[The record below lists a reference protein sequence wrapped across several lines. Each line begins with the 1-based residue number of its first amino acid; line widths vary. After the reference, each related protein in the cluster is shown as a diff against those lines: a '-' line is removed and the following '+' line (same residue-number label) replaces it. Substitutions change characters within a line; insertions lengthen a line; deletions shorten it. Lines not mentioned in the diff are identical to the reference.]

1 MKKIFFLAATL
12 LCTLSSF
19 ASLNYLEPTATWTV
33 GDVATLDANKWN
45 SVTTKGYAVVGDWY
59 VFSCYDLYKATK
71 EKQTWIS
78 YTASGS
84 STATWNANGIFQGE
98 SYYEEKPD
106 GKTCCTR
113 SDRIYSYKVTN
124 ASALSLYCKA
134 NAAEQ
139 TITVEVYD
147 GTTLA
152 ASAMTSTQGD
162 TILNIKN
169 LDKTKTYVV
178 AVGGS
183 GANDGKQNS
192 YIYEIAFSISGEEPV
207 IEAKAAAPVFSVK
220 AGEYFEAFKLG
231 LTSSDADA
239 IYYRLNETGDFA
251 AYTDS
256 IEITDFENPTIVE
269 AYATKE
275 GALNS
280 DTVKAKYTLSH
291 FVPRTKFN
299 ARKVIKFAGIQANDI
314 QILDPNSATIGEY
327 EMDKQ
332 MCSTVNYVNQKS
344 VADPSQDSTMSI
356 SFAGQPGVK
365 FVYKNKDS
373 KTNIMICAPN
383 FLVLNGS
390 NFETHLSDV
399 LPGDTIV
406 FVVTSKGSTSPVFS
420 HTYSASANIDAYEPD
435 DMTDPDY
442 TDGEIYTKQDARVD
456 DDYCGYTNLV
466 YIVKEGKNTAKLKE
480 TKGGY
485 RLAEILIGAYR
496 GEAPEHQAISN
507 VNAAAKAVKVV
518 ENGQLVIIKNGV
530 KYNALG
536 AQL

>member
-98 SYYEEKPD
+98 SYYEDTPD

-183 GANDGKQNS
+183 GATDGKQNS

-207 IEAKAAAPVFSVK
+207 IEAKATAPVFSVK

-231 LTSSDADA
+231 MEASNVDA
-239 IYYRLNETGDFA
+239 IYYRVNEAGDFA
-251 AYTDS
+251 VYTDS
-256 IEITDFENPTIVE
+256 IEISDFENPTIVE

-275 GALNS
+275 GAANS
-280 DTVKAKYTLSH
+280 DTVKAEYKLSH
-291 FVPRTKFN
+291 FTPRTVFN
-299 ARKVIKFAGIQANDI
+299 ARTVIAFGGLKAEDAI
-314 QILDPNSATIGEY
+314 ILDPKMAVTSSCT
-327 EMDKQ
+327 MDNEE
-332 MCSTVNYVNQKS
+332 VPS
-344 VADPSQDSTMSI
+344 VDYKTAKNFDGTQDSTMDV
-356 SFAGQPGVK
+356 SFKGKESVH
-365 FVYKNKDS
+365 FVYKNKDN
-373 KTNIMICAPN
+373 KANIMKCAKN
-383 FLVLNGS
+383 YLQLDGS
-390 NFETHLSDV
+390 GFEMRLSD
-399 LPGDTIV
+399 LQAGDTIV
-406 FVVTSKGSTSPVFS
+406 FVVTSKGSKSPIFS
-420 HTYSASANIDAYEPD
+420 HTYSSTANLDAYEPED
-435 DMTDPDY
+435 EEDPDY
-442 TDGEIYTKQDARVD
+442 TDGEIYTKSDARVD
-456 DDYCGYTNLV
+456 NDFCGYTNLV
-466 YIVKEGKNTAKLKE
+466 YIVKEGKTTAKLKE
-480 TKGGY
+480 TTGGF
-485 RLAEILIGAYR
+485 RLAKILIGAYR